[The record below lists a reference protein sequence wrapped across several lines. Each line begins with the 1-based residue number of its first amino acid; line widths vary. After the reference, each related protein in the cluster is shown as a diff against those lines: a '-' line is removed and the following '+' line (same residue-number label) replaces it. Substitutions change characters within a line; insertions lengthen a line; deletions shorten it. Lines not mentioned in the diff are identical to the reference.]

1 MSRSEE
7 GITLQVQGTRGGHTH
22 YARKRTLRGENR
34 SRFPNRSAA
43 EQSGLDKNGCR
54 GCARRLPGASQQDP
68 ISLRSANSPN
78 NGNELTGPAR
88 RIVTI
93 ARRTGLNRRSEK
105 HALRPAPFNPSCGY
119 WSERYRAAH
128 AHRNPS
134 PFAEAAL
141 APASAA
147 APPRCLANAPIVD
160 LERHDV
166 AVTSGER
173 QTAIARPGRLCS
185 AYRSGTRLLRFRS
198 GCRLPANRVAS
209 ARVLSCSKAPVS
221 KPLGWSCCANSRSKN
236 AWHMVCSTSEV
247 TIYKS
252 KFVRTPC
259 SELEVSCRHS
269 TSQA

>member
-1 MSRSEE
+1 MLASERCEGRTDLDFPTVRQQNNPVLTKTVAEAAPAVSR
-7 GITLQVQGTRGGHTH
+7 
-22 YARKRTLRGENR
+22 
-34 SRFPNRSAA
+34 
-43 EQSGLDKNGCR
+43 
-54 GCARRLPGASQQDP
+54 
-68 ISLRSANSPN
+68 
-78 NGNELTGPAR
+78 ELTGPAR